1 MHLHVRQCRL
11 ATDHMRPVY
20 LDCRYKPL
28 LSWKGRVTRMVFGKS
43 YTVGP
48 IVKVAKTGSRRREI
62 RPKQT
67 RLAGSYKTDAVFD
80 CAGLQQRGEN
90 TIAI

>member
-1 MHLHVRQCRL
+1 
-11 ATDHMRPVY
+11 
-20 LDCRYKPL
+20 
-28 LSWKGRVTRMVFGKS
+28 MVFGKS